1 LKENETQLKEK
12 NQMIEQLTK
21 KCNQLQSQLQ
31 CSENLCAKQQ
41 KEIEE
46 LKDKLPRL
54 PPPPPPP
61 HVEFRNW
68 YEKTKDEVPRSPS
81 GHRLYKLLTAFFKK
95 VLPSPIQQNTAQNSY
110 FQSLFSLLS
119 SLFLSQY

>member
-46 LKDKLPRL
+46 LKDKLSRMSL
-54 PPPPPPP
+54 SPPPPPP

-68 YEKTKDEVPRSPS
+68 YEKTKKEVPRSPS

-95 VLPSPIQQNTAQNSY
+95 VLPSPIQQNTISNC
-110 FQSLFSLLS
+110 FFLFSLS
-119 SLFLSQY
+119 LSQY